1 MVRLSTRISSQ
12 RFPND
17 DRGYIVKNVLQAN
30 GQANTVKNMFFVS
43 RFVSCSCGY
52 MCAQADGFKE
62 TLGGNMCFTVV
73 AGSLI

>member
-1 MVRLSTRISSQ
+1 MVRRSTRISSQ

-30 GQANTVKNMFFVS
+30 SQANTE
-43 RFVSCSCGY
+43 RFSIVCHVLVDV
-52 MCAQADGFKE
+52 CALRWMDSQE

-73 AGSLI
+73 AGSVI